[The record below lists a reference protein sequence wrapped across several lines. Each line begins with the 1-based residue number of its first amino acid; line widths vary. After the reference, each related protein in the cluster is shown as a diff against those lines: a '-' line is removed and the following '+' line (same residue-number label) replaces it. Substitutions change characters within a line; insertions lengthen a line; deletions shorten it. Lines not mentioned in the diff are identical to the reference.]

1 MTIKRNLVMTALVA
15 VGLIA
20 SWEYASVAQSP
31 APTPSPTAT
40 PLPTPSP
47 TTAPSPVSTPTP
59 TPSPTA
65 TPLPTPSP
73 TITPSPISTPTPT
86 PIPTT
91 TPLPT
96 PSPTT
101 PSLSQFDREFM
112 VETTE
117 EGIAQVELGMIA
129 KQKASS
135 NVVKEYARRMVVE
148 HTEANNRLET
158 LAQRK
163 GVTLPTAIGEKNQEL
178 KQKLSELSGAEF
190 DEEYMEEVGVKSH
203 EEQVKLF
210 SRQVERGLDPDVNNF
225 AATTLPVLQKQLQHA
240 QDIVKGSKGS

>member
-31 APTPSPTAT
+31 
-40 PLPTPSP
+40 LPTPSP
-47 TTAPSPVSTPTP
+47 TV
-59 TPSPTA
+59 

-86 PIPTT
+86 PIPTA

-101 PSLSQFDREFM
+101 PRLSQFDRQFI
-112 VETTE
+112 VEAAE
-117 EGIAQVELGMIA
+117 EGIAQVELGIIA

-163 GVTLPTAIGEKNQEL
+163 GVTLPTAISKKNEEL

-190 DEEYMEEVGVKSH
+190 DEEYMEEVGVESH
-203 EEQVKLF
+203 EEQAKLF

-240 QDIVKGSKGS
+240 QDIVKGSKDS